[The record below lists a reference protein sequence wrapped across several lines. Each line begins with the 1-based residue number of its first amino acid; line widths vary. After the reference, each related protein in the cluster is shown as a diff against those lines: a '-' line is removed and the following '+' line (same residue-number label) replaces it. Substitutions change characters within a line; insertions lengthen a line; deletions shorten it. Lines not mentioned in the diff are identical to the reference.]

1 MKTLNQLHKILIAIE
16 DSQYSDSVAGYGYE
30 LARKLDATV
39 ALLHVNDIPVST
51 PYVTD
56 PMLNET
62 PIVMPEVIQAQDE
75 SGKKLLNRVAEDFGE
90 GVTTYTFHKLGNP
103 RDEILSTAEEWEADL
118 IIVGTHGRTGFDH
131 FISGS
136 VAERVVRKAKCPVLI
151 IPNKE
156 DDTKKAE

>member
-1 MKTLNQLHKILIAIE
+1 MKSIDQLHKILIAVE
-16 DSQYSDSVAGYGYE
+16 DSKYSDTVARYGYD
-30 LARKLDATV
+30 LAKKFGAV
-39 ALLHVNDIPVST
+39 IALLHVNDIPVST

-56 PMLNET
+56 PMLNE
-62 PIVMPEVIQAQDE
+62 PPVVMPDMMQVQDE
-75 SGKKLLNRVAEDFGE
+75 SSRKLLNRIADSFGE

-103 RDEILSTAEEWEADL
+103 RDEILLTAEEWGADL

-136 VAERVVRKAKCPVLI
+136 VAEKVVRRAKCPVLI

-156 DDTKKAE
+156 IE